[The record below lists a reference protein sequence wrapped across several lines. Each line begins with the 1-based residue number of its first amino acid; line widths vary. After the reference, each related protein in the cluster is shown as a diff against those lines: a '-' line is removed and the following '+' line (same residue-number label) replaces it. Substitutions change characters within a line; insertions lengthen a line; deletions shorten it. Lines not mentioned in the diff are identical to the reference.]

1 MTNSRI
7 ALTLV
12 LAVVGLLFTGCGGG
26 AAESSNPP
34 PPSGSQTTPT
44 ISSISPDSSAAGG
57 AGFTLTVNGTSFV
70 AASAVTFNGS
80 AAVTT
85 FVSATQL
92 TAAIP
97 AASIAL
103 SGKVA
108 VTVTNPAPGGGISN
122 AVDFTITNSA
132 GGSSGANPFPAISV
146 IYPNCGPAG
155 EEFIDGSDN
164 QLTVVGQNFVAN
176 SVVRWNGSD
185 RPTSSNGTI
194 NGLVAQISASDI
206 ATAGTAAV
214 TVFNPAPGG
223 GTSNSVTY
231 TATPGAG
238 APQSIA
244 VDAAGKF
251 AYVVDAGCDGGI
263 GAYVSMYTINPTTG
277 ALTSQGPPVSANG
290 YGVYYGATSIAVD
303 PLGKFAYVTNPGD
316 LFDYGTESDGTAA
329 MYSINSATGMLT
341 SAGTITGV
349 YPGGACC
356 FNSVAVDPS
365 GRFAYM
371 TNGGMNTGG
380 LNIVS
385 AYTIDSTSGALT
397 SIGTVATGED
407 PNSVAIEPGGKFAY
421 VANFSSN
428 DVSMYTINA
437 TSGALTSIG
446 TVATGEDPASVAV
459 DPAGKFAYV
468 TNQGSNDVSM
478 YTIDATSGALTS
490 IGTVATG
497 EEPVSVAVDPAG
509 KFAYV
514 TNFASNDVSM
524 YTVGTG
530 GALTSLG
537 TIAAETSPT
546 SVAVHPSG
554 SFVYVTNS
562 GSNDIS
568 VYSIDPASGLLTLIG
583 TTGS

>member
-7 ALTLV
+7 ALTLA
-12 LAVVGLLFTGCGGG
+12 LAAIALLFMGCGGG

-34 PPSGSQTTPT
+34 PSDGSQTTAT
-44 ISSISPDSSAAGG
+44 ISSISPGSTAAGS
-57 AGFTLTVNGTSFV
+57 AGFTLTVNGTNFV

-80 AAVTT
+80 AVVTT
-85 FVSATQL
+85 YVSATQL

-108 VTVTNPAPGGGISN
+108 VTVINLAPGGGVSN
-122 AVDFTITNSA
+122 AIDFAITSA
-132 GGSSGANPFPAISV
+132 GGSSGPNPTPNISV
-146 IYPNCGPAG
+146 IYPSCGPAG

-164 QLTVVGQNFVAN
+164 LLTVVGNGFVAN
-176 SVVRWNGSD
+176 SVVLWNGSE

-194 NGLVAQISASDI
+194 NAVVAQISASDI
-206 ATAGTAAV
+206 ATAGTATV

-223 GTSNSVTY
+223 GKSNTVTY
-231 TATPGAG
+231 TATAGAG

-244 VDAAGKF
+244 MDAAGKY
-251 AYVVDAGCDGGI
+251 AYVVDGGCEGGV
-263 GAYVSMYTINPTTG
+263 GAYVSMYTID
-277 ALTSQGPPVSANG
+277 ATSGVLMSGGPPVSANG
-290 YGVYYGATSIAVD
+290 YAVYYGATSIAVD
-303 PLGKFAYVTNPGD
+303 PLGRFAYVTNPGD
-316 LFDYGTESDGTAA
+316 LWDYGSESDGTAA
-329 MYSINSATGMLT
+329 IYSIDSPTGALT

-356 FNSVAVDPS
+356 FNSLAVDPS

-380 LNIVS
+380 LNLVS
-385 AYTIDSTSGALT
+385 EFTIDSTSGALA
-397 SIGTVATGED
+397 SIGTVATGND
-407 PNSVAIEPGGKFAY
+407 PNSVAIDSGGKFAY

-437 TSGALTSIG
+437 TSGALTSAG
-446 TVATGEDPASVAV
+446 TVATGQNPASVTV
-459 DPAGKFAYV
+459 HPSGKFAYV
-468 TNQGSNDVSM
+468 TNQGSNSVSM
-478 YTIDATSGALTS
+478 YSVDTTSGALSPT
-490 IGTVATG
+490 GTVATG
-497 EEPVSVAVDPAG
+497 TQPLSVALDPAG

-514 TNFASNDVSM
+514 VNLISNDVSM
-524 YTVGTG
+524 YSVGTDG
-530 GALTSLG
+530 SLTSLG
-537 TIAAETSPT
+537 TIAAGTSPT
-546 SVAVHPSG
+546 SVVVHPSG
-554 SFVYVTNS
+554 GFVYVTNS

-568 VYSIDPASGLLTLIG
+568 VYSIDSGTGLLTLVG

>member
-12 LAVVGLLFTGCGGG
+12 LAVIGLLFTGCGGG
-26 AAESSNPP
+26 AAESSDPP
-34 PPSGSQTTPT
+34 PPNGSQTTPT

-57 AGFTLTVNGTSFV
+57 AGFTLTVSGTNFV
-70 AASAVTFNGS
+70 AASVVMFNGS

-103 SGKVA
+103 HGNVA
-108 VTVTNPAPGGGISN
+108 VTVTNPAPGGGVSN
-122 AVDFTITNSA
+122 AIDFAITSA
-132 GGSSGANPFPAISV
+132 GGSSGPNPVPTISV
-146 IYPNCGPAG
+146 IYPSCGPAG
-155 EEFIDGSDN
+155 EEFVDGSDN
-164 QLTVVGQNFVAN
+164 LLTVVGNGFVAN
-176 SVVRWNGSD
+176 SVVLWNGSD
-185 RPTSSNGTI
+185 RPTSGNGSI
-194 NGLVAQISASDI
+194 NGLVAQISAGDI
-206 ATAGTAAV
+206 ATAGTSTV

-223 GTSNSVTY
+223 GKSNSVTY

-238 APQSIA
+238 APQSITL
-244 VDAAGKF
+244 DAAGKF
-251 AYVVDAGCDGGI
+251 AYVVDGGCEGGI
-263 GAYVSMYTINPTTG
+263 GAYVSMYAINPTTG
-277 ALTSQGPPVSANG
+277 VLTSVGPPVSANG

-316 LFDYGTESDGTAA
+316 LFDYDSESDGTAA
-329 MYSINSATGMLT
+329 MYSINSATGALT

-380 LNIVS
+380 LNLVS
-385 AYTIDSTSGALT
+385 EFTIDSTSGALT
-397 SIGTVATGED
+397 SIGTVATGDD
-407 PNSVAIEPGGKFAY
+407 PNSVAIDSGGKFAY

-437 TSGALTSIG
+437 TSGALTSVG
-446 TVATGEDPASVAV
+446 TIATGQNPASVAV
-459 DPAGKFAYV
+459 DPAGKFAYL
-468 TNQGSNDVSM
+468 TNEGSNSVSM
-478 YTIDATSGALTS
+478 YSIDATSGALTS
-490 IGTVATG
+490 IGTVAAG
-497 EEPVSVAVDPAG
+497 KEPVSVAVDPAG

-514 TNFASNDVSM
+514 VDFISNDVSM
-524 YTVGTG
+524 YTVGTDG
-530 GALTSLG
+530 SLTPLG
-537 TIAAETSPT
+537 TIAAGTYPT

-554 SFVYVTNS
+554 GFVYVTNS

-568 VYSIDPASGLLTLIG
+568 VYSIDSGTGLLTLVG